1 MLSSRTLLV
10 RKWVNV
16 CKEEKKGSKAK
27 EGSTVS
33 KRSEGSVLTLTG
45 DNKAK
50 ATVML
55 LCSCCDS
62 RLDISAA
69 VWLSLH

>member
-33 KRSEGSVLTLTG
+33 KRSEGSTVLTLTSH
-45 DNKAK
+45 NKAK
-50 ATVML
+50 AWAAV
-55 LCSCCDS
+55 CSCCDS
-62 RLDISAA
+62 CLDISAA
-69 VWLSLH
+69 VLLSLH